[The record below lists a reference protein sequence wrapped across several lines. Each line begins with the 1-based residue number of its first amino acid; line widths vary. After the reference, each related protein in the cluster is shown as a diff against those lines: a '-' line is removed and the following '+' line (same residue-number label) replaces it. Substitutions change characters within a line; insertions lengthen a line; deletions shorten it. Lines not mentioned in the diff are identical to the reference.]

1 VTAGRGRSAL
11 ERLVPDLTPPD
22 DVSPTVSTFLRGLA
36 IGALV
41 GAAIAGSALLQRR
54 RARDEAEAASASDGA
69 PAPAAH
75 GPDGPTA

>member
-1 VTAGRGRSAL
+1 VSGRSPL
-11 ERLVPDLTPPD
+11 ERLLPELAPPD

-54 RARDEAEAASASDGA
+54 RARSEEPIDEAVSTAAGESD
-69 PAPAAH
+69 
-75 GPDGPTA
+75 